1 MQLNLL
7 VLRCQDIEK
16 TRQFYSQLGFQFVP
30 EQHGNSPLHYSA
42 QLDALTLELYP
53 AKSEPDT
60 VRLGF
65 SVPESLIL
73 QLGLN
78 NSGVLRDP
86 DGRSVELF
94 CIKY

>member
-7 VLRCQDIEK
+7 VLRCRDIEK
-16 TRQFYSQLGFQFVP
+16 TREFYSQLGFQFVP
-30 EQHGNSPLHYSA
+30 EQHGNSPLHYSS
-42 QLDALTLELYP
+42 QLGALTLELYP
-53 AKSEPDT
+53 TKSNPDT

-65 SVPESLIL
+65 SVPESVLL

-78 NSGVLRDP
+78 NLGVLRDP
-86 DGRSVELF
+86 DGRSVELS